1 MASIPALFNSL
12 SMHVFSLCTSGSVG
26 RELAENRARTCMLGL
41 NCLQESWPVSG
52 WILKLFVDIIERLRR
67 MLTIRSKSGELSRVT
82 ASPAPGYPLQQQS
95 RQETPRGSQN
105 PQLASMQGISEQ
117 TPLDMTAN
125 PLDPLMKPP
134 LELPAAGIPV
144 YPNEFAPY
152 STTNSALFPNLF
164 VLDDLFANLDAGQ
177 VSFFDS
183 LEVPNYDNVE
193 GMPYQ

>member
-1 MASIPALFNSL
+1 
-12 SMHVFSLCTSGSVG
+12 
-26 RELAENRARTCMLGL
+26 MLGL

-82 ASPAPGYPLQQQS
+82 ASPAPGYPQQPS
-95 RQETPRGSQN
+95 RQETPRSQN
-105 PQLASMQGISEQ
+105 PQLGPIHGIGEQ

-125 PLDPLMKPP
+125 PMDPLMKP
-134 LELPAAGIPV
+134 LDVQTGIPV

-152 STTNSALFPNLF
+152 STTNAALFPNLF

>member
-1 MASIPALFNSL
+1 
-12 SMHVFSLCTSGSVG
+12 MHVFSLCTSGSVG

-67 MLTIRSKSGELSRVT
+67 MLTNRSKSGELSRVT
-82 ASPAPGYPLQQQS
+82 ASPAPGYPQQQS
-95 RQETPRGSQN
+95 RQETPRGAQSL
-105 PQLASMQGISEQ
+105 QLGTAIQGIGEQ
-117 TPLDMTAN
+117 TPLDMTAH
-125 PLDPLMKPP
+125 PMDPLMKPP
-134 LELPAAGIPV
+134 LDVPTGMPV

-152 STTNSALFPNLF
+152 STTNAALFPNLF